1 MKTTKKEL
9 KDEIRELNN
18 EIDRLREA
26 KEELFKYRLELLS
39 ITLELTQYSRGEN
52 STKEILLNIL
62 SDYHRMKTAEL
73 DRKLDDIH
81 WEQEK
86 EDEECAD
93 KLEDHDFQP

>member
-1 MKTTKKEL
+1 MTNKEL
-9 KDEIRELNN
+9 KAEIRELNN

-26 KEELFKYRLELLS
+26 KEDLFKYRLELLS

-52 STKEILLNIL
+52 STKEILLNLL
-62 SDYHRMKTAEL
+62 SDYHRLRAAEL

-86 EDEECAD
+86 EDCAD

>member
-9 KDEIRELNN
+9 KDQIRELNN
-18 EIDRLREA
+18 EIDRLAEA
-26 KEELFKYRLELLS
+26 KEDLFKYRLELLS

-52 STKEILLNIL
+52 STKEILLNLL
-62 SDYHRMKTAEL
+62 SDYHRLRAAEL

-86 EDEECAD
+86 EDCAD

>member
-1 MKTTKKEL
+1 MTNKEL
-9 KDEIRELNN
+9 KAEIRELNN

-26 KEELFKYRLELLS
+26 KEDLFKYRLELLS

-81 WEQEK
+81 WEREK
-86 EDEECAD
+86 EEEQD
-93 KLEDHDFQP
+93 NHDFQP

>member
-1 MKTTKKEL
+1 MTNKEL
-9 KDEIRELNN
+9 KAEIRELNN

-26 KEELFKYRLELLS
+26 KEDLFKYRLELLS

-52 STKEILLNIL
+52 STKEILLNLL

-73 DRKLDDIH
+73 DRKLDDIY
-81 WEQEK
+81 WEREK
-86 EDEECAD
+86 EEEDCAD

>member
-1 MKTTKKEL
+1 MKTTEKEL
-9 KDEIRELNN
+9 KAEIRELNN

-26 KEELFKYRLELLS
+26 KEELFKYRLELIGIS
-39 ITLELTQYSRGEN
+39 LELSHYSRGEK

-62 SDYHRMKTAEL
+62 SEYHRMKAAEL
-73 DRKLDDIH
+73 DRKLDDIY

-86 EDEECAD
+86 EEEECAD

>member
-1 MKTTKKEL
+1 MTNKEL
-9 KDEIRELNN
+9 KAEIRELNN

-52 STKEILLNIL
+52 STKEILLNLL

-81 WEQEK
+81 YAQEK
-86 EDEECAD
+86 EDCAD

>member
-1 MKTTKKEL
+1 MTNKEL
-9 KDEIRELNN
+9 KAEIRELNN

-26 KEELFKYRLELLS
+26 KEDLFKYRLELLS

-52 STKEILLNIL
+52 STKEILLNLL
-62 SDYHRMKTAEL
+62 SDYHRMKAAEL

-81 WEQEK
+81 YAQDK
-86 EDEECAD
+86 EEEDCAD